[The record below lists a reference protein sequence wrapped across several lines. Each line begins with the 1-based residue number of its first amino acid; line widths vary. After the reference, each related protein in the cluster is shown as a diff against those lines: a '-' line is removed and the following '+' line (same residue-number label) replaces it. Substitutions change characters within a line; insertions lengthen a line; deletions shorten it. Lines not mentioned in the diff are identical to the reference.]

1 MNIFSWR
8 PWRRASS
15 VAAGLA
21 IATATTVVANEP
33 EPGSPPAAAS
43 SSKEKSSTVSD
54 ADVERALK
62 SKKVRLT
69 TQHAVIRTGPG
80 ESFAIVGVFPDGE
93 TFRVLAKRGEWYNVQ
108 VSVSETGW
116 VHSSLCKEFDDLSD
130 LEFRPNPRLYSR
142 VGSFAFTGYGG
153 AYAFDR
159 KSNSLVL
166 GGRLSYYVFDF
177 IQIEGGVAWSHIT
190 RPREIVESLF
200 DLTLEAE
207 DFHMLFYN
215 MNVTVEVLP
224 GRQMVPFVTGGV
236 GSQIMQGKTEPGFN
250 YGGGTQL
257 FLSKRTAMRWEV
269 RNFRFDSGSQG
280 ARRTNNNVEF
290 TLGTALLF

>member
-1 MNIFSWR
+1 MLKTAWREWR
-8 PWRRASS
+8 PFAWAACAAFVVALPSFAAEQNDPS
-15 VAAGLA
+15 VA
-21 IATATTVVANEP
+21 
-33 EPGSPPAAAS
+33 PGESAS
-43 SSKEKSSTVSD
+43 APGKPRVSD
-54 ADVERALK
+54 ADVERAL
-62 SKKVRLT
+62 SAKKVRLT
-69 TQHAVIRTGPG
+69 AEHSVVRTGPG
-80 ESFAIVGVFPDGE
+80 ETFAIVGVYPEGE
-93 TFRVLAKRGEWYNVQ
+93 SFRVIAKRGEWYGVQ
-108 VSVSETGW
+108 VSVTETGW
-116 VHSSLCKEFDDLSD
+116 IHSSLCKEFDDLSD

-142 VGSFAFTGYGG
+142 VGSFVLTGYGG

-166 GGRLSYYVFDF
+166 GGRLGYYVFDF
-177 IQIEGGVAWSHIT
+177 VQVEGGVAWSHVT

-215 MNVTVEVLP
+215 MNLTVEVLP
-224 GRQMVPFVTGGV
+224 GRQMVPFITGGV
-236 GSQIMQGKTEPGFN
+236 GSQIMQGKTEPGIN

-269 RNFRFDSGSQG
+269 RNFRFESGSQG

-290 TLGTALLF
+290 TLGTAFLF